1 MAKRKSMRKRINS
14 TGTTDFREIILAEL
28 ERSGRSRY
36 WLAHAV
42 SADPNSNVNER
53 AVYRYLAGEGDTTG
67 AAIAS
72 AFANLGICVKTP
84 Q

>member
-1 MAKRKSMRKRINS
+1 MSV
-14 TGTTDFREIILAEL
+14 DFRDIIISEL
-28 ERSGRSRY
+28 DRTGRSRY

-72 AFANLGICVKTP
+72 AFAALGIKLTMP
-84 Q
+84 S